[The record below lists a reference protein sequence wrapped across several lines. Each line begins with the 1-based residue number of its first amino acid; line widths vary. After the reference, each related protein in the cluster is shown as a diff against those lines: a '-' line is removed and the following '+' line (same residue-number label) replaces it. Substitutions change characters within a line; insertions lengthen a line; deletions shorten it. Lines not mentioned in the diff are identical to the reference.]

1 MSHSPTRVCLTVDT
15 EQDCPP
21 FMSSFRGIEEGLDP
35 LLQLLQDEGVPA
47 TFFTTGDVAIKYP
60 SSIDKIVLAGHEL
73 GCHGQTHRSF
83 KTMDER
89 AAEDEIRSASGVLRK
104 FASVT
109 SFRAPYLAFPDR
121 FLGLLEDQAY
131 LLDSSQ
137 AKYKVA
143 YYRSSDP
150 TTLTRVPASM
160 TSSVLRLPRWVREP
174 WMSALSSPV
183 VLFVHPWEFVD
194 LRRERLR
201 WDCRFNTGRVALERL
216 RSALR
221 FLKGRNAVFLRIRDL
236 AA

>member
-1 MSHSPTRVCLTVDT
+1 VCLTVDT

-21 FMSSFRGIEEGLDP
+21 FMSSFRGIEEGLDL
-35 LLQLLQDEGVPA
+35 LLQLLQQEDVSA

-60 SSIDKIVLAGHEL
+60 PAIEKIVLAGHEL

-83 KTMDER
+83 MTMDEH
-89 AAEDEIRSASGVLRK
+89 AAEDEIRSASDALRK

-109 SFRAPYLAFPDR
+109 SFRAPYLAFPNR
-121 FLGLLEDQAY
+121 FLGLLEDQAF

-137 AKYKVA
+137 AKYKLS
-143 YYRSSDP
+143 YYRSADP
-150 TTLTRVPASM
+150 TTLKRVPASM

-174 WMSALSSPV
+174 WMSALSSPI
-183 VLFVHPWEFVD
+183 VLLVHPWEFVD

-201 WDCRFNTGRVALERL
+201 WDCRFNTGRVALDRL
-216 RSALR
+216 RSVLQFLR
-221 FLKGRNAVFLRIRDL
+221 GRNAVFLPIREL